1 MSAMQLATKL
11 DPGFPKKREHGGH
24 RGRYIGGRWRSAFPR
39 RAGRPTMRNFA
50 KYLGFLAVSLSPQ
63 LASAT
68 RSAELY
74 TAQAYGYGRVEARVR
89 FAAGDGVVSS
99 VFLWKDGSERAGT
112 FWNELDIEK
121 VGADCRMETNPIYG
135 NPAANHTQ
143 KHALALDLC
152 GAFHTYAYEW
162 TPEAIVWLVDG
173 AEVRR
178 ETGAIPQAF
187 ADNASAG
194 MQIHFNLWP
203 GDASFGGNFSP
214 SILPVHEYLDWV
226 QFSAYE
232 AGTFEVA
239 WREDF
244 NGTALPTGWL
254 TGSWASPKNHSTHA
268 AENVSFIGGYAVL
281 SLTADDAL
289 GPAGAMPESSG
300 STSGGSGGSTSPGPV
315 GGAPSS
321 GGAVG
326 AAGNSGGGAASTAG
340 TPAQAGDPQPRD
352 SGCGFAP
359 AQRKSSSLA
368 ALAALTL
375 AFLRAAGG
383 RRRATGPS
391 SGDA

>member
-1 MSAMQLATKL
+1 MVALAVATLQVAAAQL
-11 DPGFPKKREHGGH
+11 PQ
-24 RGRYIGGRWRSAFPR
+24 
-39 RAGRPTMRNFA
+39 RAGRLTMRNLA
-50 KYLGFLAVSLSPQ
+50 KFLAFLAASLSPQ

-99 VFLWKDGSERAGT
+99 VFLWKDGSEQAGT

-135 NPAANHTQ
+135 KPAANHTQ
-143 KHALALDLC
+143 KHALTLDLC

-173 AEVRR
+173 VEVRR
-178 ETGAIPQAF
+178 ETGAVPQAF

-203 GDASFGGNFSP
+203 GDASFGGNFNP
-214 SILPVHEYLDWV
+214 SILPVHEYVDWV

-244 NGTALPTGWL
+244 AGASLPAGWL
-254 TGSWASPKNHSTHA
+254 TGSWASPKNKSTHA
-268 AENVSFIGGYAVL
+268 PENVSFIDGYAVL
-281 SLTADDAL
+281 SLTADGAL
-289 GPAGAMPESSG
+289 GPAGAMPEGGGASNAAG
-300 STSGGSGGSTSPGPV
+300 SNAGGSPGTSGTAA
-315 GGAPSS
+315 GGAAVSTGGA

-326 AAGNSGGGAASTAG
+326 AAGTSSEAG
-340 TPAQAGDPQPRD
+340 VTNGSAPQAG
-352 SGCGFAP
+352 GCSFGPSHGRSAY
-359 AQRKSSSLA
+359 LA
-368 ALAALTL
+368 VIAGWMLA
-375 AFLRAAGG
+375 RA
-383 RRRATGPS
+383 RRRSDRSATK
-391 SGDA
+391 